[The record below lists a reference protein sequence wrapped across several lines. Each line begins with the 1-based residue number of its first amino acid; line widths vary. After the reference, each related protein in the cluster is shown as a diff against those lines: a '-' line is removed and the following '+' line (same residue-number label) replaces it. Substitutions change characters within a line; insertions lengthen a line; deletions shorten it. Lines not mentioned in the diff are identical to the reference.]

1 MLSPKERVGTEGLN
15 IFERCLGG
23 WQAYRL
29 NSLNILILSKICGK
43 ILSVITKKI
52 EIEYGNSKEGERRN
66 GVREKQT
73 KTPERGNENESWRTL
88 TRNKKDV
95 IIQSKFINY

>member
-1 MLSPKERVGTEGLN
+1 M
-15 IFERCLGG
+15 
-23 WQAYRL
+23 WQ
-29 NSLNILILSKICGK
+29 

-73 KTPERGNENESWRTL
+73 KTPERGNENES
-88 TRNKKDV
+88 
-95 IIQSKFINY
+95 